1 LREQTWNFEGVDL
14 EVFKER
20 VELGVFKERVGLEVF
35 KERVGL
41 EVLNAYLHKQ
51 AQRSGKEKE
60 WFERSGGFEGS
71 GTLTEVEKTK
81 KSEPCGTLLN
91 NQKKT

>member
-1 LREQTWNFEGVDL
+1 
-14 EVFKER
+14 
-20 VELGVFKERVGLEVF
+20 
-35 KERVGL
+35 L
-41 EVLNAYLHKQ
+41 EVLNAYLYKQ